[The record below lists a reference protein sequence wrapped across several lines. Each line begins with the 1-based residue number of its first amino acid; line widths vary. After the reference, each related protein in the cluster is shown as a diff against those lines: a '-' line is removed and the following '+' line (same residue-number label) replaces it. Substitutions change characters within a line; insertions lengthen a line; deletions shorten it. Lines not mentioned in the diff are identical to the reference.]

1 MIKQN
6 ENRANLRIRN
16 TEVAHSVE
24 DLDNLIRAE
33 YNTTHNFL
41 EYYAGK
47 DSIGKVSSVKNQVI
61 YGRRGTGKTHL
72 LRALQETLM
81 ANSET
86 KCFPVYI
93 DVRSYKPLLN
103 DDNPLYYAL
112 ITFKELIIEILKV
125 AFENVEYIYI
135 ILVIVILITKD
146 LYLQKEVPY

>member
-81 ANSET
+81 ANSE
-86 KCFPVYI
+86 
-93 DVRSYKPLLN
+93 N
-103 DDNPLYYAL
+103 A
-112 ITFKELIIEILKV
+112 
-125 AFENVEYIYI
+125 
-135 ILVIVILITKD
+135 VIL
-146 LYLQKEVPY
+146 

>member
-47 DSIGKVSSVKNQVI
+47 DN
-61 YGRRGTGKTHL
+61 
-72 LRALQETLM
+72 
-81 ANSET
+81 
-86 KCFPVYI
+86 
-93 DVRSYKPLLN
+93 
-103 DDNPLYYAL
+103 
-112 ITFKELIIEILKV
+112 
-125 AFENVEYIYI
+125 
-135 ILVIVILITKD
+135 
-146 LYLQKEVPY
+146 

>member
-103 DDNPLYYAL
+103 D
-112 ITFKELIIEILKV
+112 E
-125 AFENVEYIYI
+125 
-135 ILVIVILITKD
+135 
-146 LYLQKEVPY
+146 